1 MVAVSAFCA
10 PLSCMDSSVL
20 CRIVGN
26 RPPIA
31 DSVKRVVLKT
41 HFNFLNQGVIYV

>member
-1 MVAVSAFCA
+1 MVAPCSFCA
-10 PLSCMDSSVL
+10 PLFCMDSSVL

-31 DSVKRVVLKT
+31 DSVKRAAPDT
-41 HFNFLNQGVIYV
+41 DLNLF